1 MKEKKSKNLLVLQG
15 PNLNLI
21 GVRSKQLNEHVTL
34 DKINKCI
41 KKKSKELNIVLKT
54 LQTHHSGKV
63 VTFLQ
68 RNRNWADGLLF
79 YPGPWA
85 LSGYDILDTLI
96 LIQIPTI
103 QIFFSEGFEN
113 KDYSKNSVFSE
124 IAVSTVKDS
133 PYNASES
140 ALIKLN
146 KIISDGNS

>member
-1 MKEKKSKNLLVLQG
+1 MIKEISKNILVLQG

-21 GVRSKQLNEHVTL
+21 GVRSKQLNERVTL
-34 DKINKCI
+34 DKINRCI
-41 KKKSKELNIVLKT
+41 KKKSNVLNVALKT
-54 LQTHHSGKV
+54 LQTHHSGKA

-96 LIQIPTI
+96 LIQVPTI
-103 QIFFSEGFEN
+103 QVFFSEGFEI

-124 IAVSTVKDS
+124 IAVSTATDA
-133 PYNASES
+133 PYEASES
-140 ALIKLN
+140 ALIKMNDFL
-146 KIISDGNS
+146 SDGNS